1 MNKILKNTDA
11 KITKSFLEKEK
22 IQIGG
27 KLGVDLKAT
36 FPGSV
41 EGQGDAKFFFS
52 LPTWLTFDIV
62 RRIGEYI
69 KSKQN
74 IE

>member
-1 MNKILKNTDA
+1 MNIIPKNADGKIVRSLKD
-11 KITKSFLEKEK
+11 KEK

-27 KLGVDLKAT
+27 KLDIDVKAT
-36 FPGSV
+36 FPGTV
-41 EGQGDAKFFFS
+41 EGQGGAKFFFS

-74 IE
+74 GE